1 MASRRAMTTLGVVA
15 ITTALGG
22 CMGKNPNTP
31 QGPPSA
37 TITVRETEMKI
48 DPKNASIDKPGVVEF
63 TVQNAGQV
71 VHALEIEGPT
81 GEIKTEQIPA
91 GKSATLRANL
101 NKPGRYKWYCPVAD
115 HEAQGMTG
123 TITVR
128 GA

>member
-1 MASRRAMTTLGVVA
+1 MIRPRAIATLGALA

-37 TITVRETEMKI
+37 TINVRETEMKI
-48 DPKNASIDKPGVVEF
+48 DPKDVTVEKPGVVEF
-63 TVQNAGQV
+63 KIQNAGQI

-81 GEIKTEQIPA
+81 GEVATKQIPA
-91 GKSATLRANL
+91 GKSAALRANL
-101 NKPGRYKWYCPVAD
+101 NKPGKYKWYCPVGD
-115 HEAQGMTG
+115 HEARGMTG